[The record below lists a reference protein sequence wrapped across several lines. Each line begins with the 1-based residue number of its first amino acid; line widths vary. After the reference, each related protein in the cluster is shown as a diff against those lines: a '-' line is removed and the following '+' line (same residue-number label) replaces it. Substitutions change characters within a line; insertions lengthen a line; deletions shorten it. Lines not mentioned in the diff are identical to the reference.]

1 MISLTTS
8 FWSEKLRKFAA
19 FLALSSIIHH
29 RRCKTS
35 PIIFKIHAA
44 IKLSRMSENA
54 FTRSFNSLQNI
65 VGVKWV
71 SFFSINLFSLNLE
84 KHYSRDHSLELQIFS

>member
-8 FWSEKLRKFAA
+8 FWSEKLRKFAS
-19 FLALSSIIHH
+19 FLTLSSIIHH

-35 PIIFKIHAA
+35 LIIFKIHAA
-44 IKLSRMSENA
+44 IKLSRMSEKA

-65 VGVKWV
+65 IGVKIKLNIKTLAV
-71 SFFSINLFSLNLE
+71 QSGRGRVIKSEQNMLSLL
-84 KHYSRDHSLELQIFS
+84 SV